1 MSENNSDKAN
11 ILLVDDESNVLRA
24 ISRLLRDY
32 NITALTNAE
41 EALSVAEK
49 TTFDLVISDFR
60 MPGMDGVSFLTKFML
75 IQPDSIRMILTGYA
89 DLESAQ
95 TAINDAGVYRF
106 INKPWNN
113 VDLTNAVKAGL
124 EHKHILHEN
133 RRLADQVREQQNQ
146 LNEKDALLQ
155 ALEKEEPGITQVNW
169 TEDGAIYINEEDY
182 E

>member
-1 MSENNSDKAN
+1 MTEKSSEQAH
-11 ILLVDDESNVLRA
+11 ILLVDDESNVLRSM
-24 ISRLLRDY
+24 SRLLRDY
-32 NITALTNAE
+32 KVTALTE
-41 EALSVAEK
+41 PKEALKLAHSTK
-49 TTFDLVISDFR
+49 FDLVISDFR
-60 MPGMDGVSFLTKFML
+60 MPVMDGVTFLTEFMK
-75 IQPDSIRMILTGYA
+75 IQPESIRMILTGYA

-95 TAINDAGVYRF
+95 LAINEAGVYRF

-113 VDLTNAVKAGL
+113 IDITSAIKSGL
-124 EHKHILHEN
+124 DYQKMLLEN
-133 RRLADQVREQQNQ
+133 SRLADQVREQQNQ

>member
-1 MSENNSDKAN
+1 MSEKSSIKAN

-49 TTFDLVISDFR
+49 TAFDLVISDFR
-60 MPGMDGVSFLTKFML
+60 MPGMDGVTFLTKFMS

-95 TAINDAGVYRF
+95 TAINVAGVYRF

-113 VDLTNAVKAGL
+113 VDITNAVKTGL
-124 EHKHILHEN
+124 ELRHILQEN
-133 RRLADQVREQQNQ
+133 RHLADKIREQQNQ